1 MFEITLPFTI
11 MFEMH
16 YHGENYVY
24 KHITREDINKRDMFP
39 LPPYKPS
46 VSLEILHLK
55 TYFPTPGSAHARP
68 SARPLIN
75 MSTNLLAHMRL
86 FNEYC
91 NRLKIKGKV

>member
-16 YHGENYVY
+16 YHGENDLY

-55 TYFPTPGSAHARP
+55 TYFPPSNIGGKIPWGEKIEFPPTPVGGAYVCKVTFKHLSQ
-68 SARPLIN
+68 PL
-75 MSTNLLAHMRL
+75 
-86 FNEYC
+86 
-91 NRLKIKGKV
+91 